1 MPNYSYK
8 AMTDN
13 GSITSGVL
21 EAESREHAQ
30 SLLADRGLIPQKVSE
45 TSRSGDRPSLFQRM
59 AKVKPR
65 DIILFT
71 KQLRTLLSAGVSVT
85 QALEVLETQTENIRL
100 KNAIIE
106 IGRDIRGGTS
116 MSKAFTRHSDIFSEL
131 YCNMIHAGEVS
142 GTLIEVLERL
152 IYLVEHEYK
161 VKKDIKGA
169 LTYPIIVIVAL
180 IIAFVV
186 LVVFVLPVF
195 VDLFMDAG
203 IALPLPTR
211 VCIALNTLMVDYWYL
226 LLTGAVGGFVGL
238 SFWLKTERGKY
249 LRDAFVLR
257 LPIFGSLVQKGAM
270 ARFGSIFAILQA
282 SGVTVLDTMSVIAD
296 TIGNKAIAREFIG
309 LKEKLEEG
317 RGLSGPLSKA
327 HYFTP
332 MIVSMVAIGE
342 ESGQLE
348 EMMREAAEHYDY
360 EVEYTVSKLSELIGP
375 ILTAG
380 LACVIGFFALSI
392 FLPLIE
398 LMNNAMS
405 GF

>member
-1 MPNYSYK
+1 
-8 AMTDN
+8 MTDS
-13 GSITSGVL
+13 GAITTGVL
-21 EAESREHAQ
+21 EAESKQHAQ
-30 SLLADRGLIPQKVSE
+30 SLLAERGLIPQKVSK
-45 TSRSGDRPSLFQRM
+45 TTRSGDQPSFLQQM
-59 AKVKPR
+59 AKVKSR

-71 KQLRTLLSAGVSVT
+71 KQFRTLLSAGVSVT
-85 QALEVLETQTENIRL
+85 QALEVLETQTENVRL
-100 KNAIIE
+100 KNAIID
-106 IGRDIRGGTS
+106 IGREIRAGTS
-116 MSKAFTRHSDIFSEL
+116 LSQAFTRHEAIFSEL
-131 YCNMIHAGEVS
+131 YCNMIHAGEIS

-195 VDLFMDAG
+195 VDLFRDAG
-203 IALPLPTR
+203 IALPLPTQI
-211 VCIALNTLMVDYWYL
+211 CIALNTAMVKYWYL
-226 LLTGAVGGFVGL
+226 MLAGIGGGLTAL
-238 SFWLKTERGKY
+238 TFWLKTEQGKY

-282 SGVTVLDTMSVIAD
+282 SGVTVLDTMNVIAD
-296 TIGNKAIAREFIG
+296 TIGNKAIAREFKG
-309 LKEKLEEG
+309 LREKLEAG

-327 HYFTP
+327 RYFTP

-380 LACVIGFFALSI
+380 LAAVIGFFALAI